1 MYIARCVSDS
11 YRGDKVRSGFD
22 GRAWGGGRQEGRL
35 QEEKMNN
42 YIAS

>member
-22 GRAWGGGRQEGRL
+22 GRAWGGRMAGGSPAGGKNE
-35 QEEKMNN
+35 
-42 YIAS
+42 